1 MSKYL
6 KINEENSF
14 DTLVYLKKSKKGK
27 ELGEGRSLSVVAEK
41 LGINIKTADLHSA
54 EYDTELLEEVYKAL
68 ERMDEDIENFVFVT
82 IERWGVS

>member
-1 MSKYL
+1 MIYRIIAYIYTKSKL
-6 KINEENSF
+6 I
-14 DTLVYLKKSKKGK
+14 KSKKGK

-68 ERMDEDIENFVFVT
+68 ERMDEDIENFVWGFVF
-82 IERWGVS
+82 